1 MNDEPG
7 NRPPA
12 LIVGP
17 TSAGHTAFDITKP
30 RPPSPRP
37 ANRDREPETTAQD
50 AKVTVP
56 EQKQRNRALEHV
68 NNTLLS
74 ALLFLLHPRL
84 LVVLLALAAV
94 LFFLNHHGTFPLSQY
109 GGVVI
114 GVGTGLQP

>member
-17 TSAGHTAFDITKP
+17 TSSGHTAIDITKP
-30 RPPSPRP
+30 SLPSPRP

-56 EQKQRNRALEHV
+56 EHKQRNRALEHV
-68 NNTLLS
+68 SNTLLS
-74 ALLFLLHPRL
+74 ALLFLLRPQL
-84 LVVLLALAAV
+84 LVVIFALAAILV
-94 LFFLNHHGTFPLSQY
+94 LLNHHRNFPLGQY

-114 GVGTGLQP
+114 GVGTGLL

>member
-17 TSAGHTAFDITKP
+17 TSAGHTAIDITKP

-37 ANRDREPETTAQD
+37 TNRDHEPEITAQD
-50 AKVTVP
+50 TKVTVP
-56 EQKQRNRALEHV
+56 EHKQRNRTIEHV
-68 NNTLLS
+68 SNTLLS
-74 ALLFLLHPRL
+74 ALLFLLRPRV

-94 LFFLNHHGTFPLSQY
+94 LFTCSDYFPLAPMS
-109 GGVVI
+109 GVPR
-114 GVGTGLQP
+114 GVGTGFL